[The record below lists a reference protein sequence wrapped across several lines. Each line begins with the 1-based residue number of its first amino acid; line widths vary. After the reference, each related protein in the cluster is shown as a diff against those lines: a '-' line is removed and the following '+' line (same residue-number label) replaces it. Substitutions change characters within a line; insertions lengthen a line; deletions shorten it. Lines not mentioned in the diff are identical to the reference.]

1 MHFNDSFFGPFTSH
15 KETNEG
21 LLKSK
26 FVLYHCVDASIE
38 NMMSPL
44 LWWEGT

>member
-1 MHFNDSFFGPFTSH
+1 MHLNDSFFGPFTSH
-15 KETNEG
+15 EKKKG

-26 FVLYHCVDASIE
+26 FVLYRYIDASIE